1 MNLEEEAFMIFRSF
15 FCCSWG
21 LLGGSMFALT
31 GSGVTEIAIYDVH
44 LFWSIC
50 NFGGTQLQR
59 ERVNLDINRFNN
71 IMKISV
77 LK

>member
-1 MNLEEEAFMIFRSF
+1 
-15 FCCSWG
+15 
-21 LLGGSMFALT
+21 MFALT